1 MTDVLDHDL
10 GHAHDDAPEGGA
22 GSPPRRH
29 RLRWTLVGLLALLVG
44 AAAVV
49 VFTPLVPVRTVDVQ
63 GEVDVPKD
71 RLLAA
76 AGIQVGD
83 PVARIDLRS
92 ARDGLRALPQVA
104 SARVVRN
111 WDGTVRLTVT
121 PERPLVGV
129 VGPSAAAEVSA
140 NGRVIKVVK
149 DAAALPPI
157 LPRVEVDRLP
167 RLRAGQTVGSPVD
180 DVLEVYAEASG
191 ALLAELFDG
200 KVDASGALT
209 FTSPRGGTILFG
221 PVESVPSKLLAVST
235 ILGGRVVRN
244 CLATLDVRDPERPT
258 VSRQAGCA
266 VSGPTT
272 GGAPG
277 SGATSGNG
285 GTTATAP
292 AQSGR
297 LVCTKVGCK
306 VVAADGSVIAGNPA
320 VGDPDAPGTGG
331 TGTGSTGTGSTGT
344 GTSGTGG
351 TGASTGASTGAGTPA
366 TTVPPAGG
374 KLQCDKF
381 GCKVVPG

>member
-10 GHAHDDAPEGGA
+10 EHAHDDVPEEGA
-22 GSPPRRH
+22 GAPRRRH
-29 RLRWTLVGLLALLVG
+29 RLRWTLVGLLVVLVG

-49 VFTPLVPVRTVDVQ
+49 AFTPLVPVRTVDVQ
-63 GEVDVPKD
+63 GDVGVPKE

-92 ARDGLRALPQVA
+92 ARNGLRSLPQVA
-104 SARVVRN
+104 SAKVVRN

-129 VGPSAAAEVSA
+129 VGPSSAAEVSA

-157 LPRVEVDRLP
+157 LPRVTVDRLP
-167 RLRAGQTVGSPVD
+167 RLRPGQTVGSPVD

-221 PVESVPSKLLAVST
+221 PVESVPSKLLAVET

-272 GGAPG
+272 GGAAG
-277 SGATSGNG
+277 SGAGTGNG
-285 GTTATAP
+285 GTAGTPP
-292 AQSGR
+292 AQAGK
-297 LVCTKVGCK
+297 LVCTRVGCK

-320 VGDPDAPGTGG
+320 VGDQDAPGTAGPGNGTAGTGG
-331 TGTGSTGTGSTGT
+331 TGTGNTGTGNT
-344 GTSGTGG
+344 GTS
-351 TGASTGASTGAGTPA
+351 TPA

-374 KLQCDKF
+374 KLVCNKV

>member
-10 GHAHDDAPEGGA
+10 DHAHDDVPED
-22 GSPPRRH
+22 GSGTAPRRH
-29 RLRWTLVGLLALLVG
+29 RLRWTLVGLLVVLLV

-49 VFTPLVPVRTVDVQ
+49 AFTPLVAVRTVDVQ
-63 GEVDVPKD
+63 GEVDVPRE
-71 RLLAA
+71 RLLDA
-76 AGIQVGD
+76 AGIHVGD
-83 PVARIDLRS
+83 PVARIDLRA

-104 SARVVRN
+104 SAKVVRN
-111 WDGTVRLTVT
+111 WDGTVRLTLT
-121 PERPLVGV
+121 PERPLVGI
-129 VGPSAAAEVSA
+129 VGPDAAAEVSS
-140 NGRVIKVVK
+140 NGRVLRVVK
-149 DAAALPPI
+149 DAAALPSI
-157 LPRVEVDRLP
+157 LPRVAVERLP
-167 RLRAGQTVGSPVD
+167 RLRAGQSLGAPVD

-221 PVESVPSKLLAVST
+221 PVDSVPSKLLAVET
-235 ILGGRVVRN
+235 ILGGRVVRT

-272 GGAPG
+272 GSTG
-277 SGATSGNG
+277 SGANSGNG
-285 GTTATAP
+285 AATGGTTGTTP
-292 AQSGR
+292 PQTGK

-306 VVAADGSVIAGNPA
+306 VVAEDGSLISGNPA
-320 VGDPDAPGTGG
+320 VGDPGAPATDAGKPAGG
-331 TGTGSTGTGSTGT
+331 TGTGAATTGGAGGTGTG
-344 GTSGTGG
+344 
-351 TGASTGASTGAGTPA
+351 APA

-374 KLQCDKF
+374 KLVCTKV

>member
-1 MTDVLDHDL
+1 MTGVLDHHL
-10 GHAHDDAPEGGA
+10 GPAQDDAPEGAA
-22 GSPPRRH
+22 GSRPRRH
-29 RLRWTLVGLLALLVG
+29 RLRWTLVGLLVVLVG

-49 VFTPLVPVRTVDVQ
+49 AFTPLVPVRTVDVR
-63 GEVDVPKD
+63 GEVEVPRD

-76 AGIQVGD
+76 AGIEVGD
-83 PVARIDLRS
+83 PVARLDLRS

-104 SARVVRN
+104 SAKVSRSWN
-111 WDGTVRLTVT
+111 GTVRLTVT

-129 VGPSAAAEVSA
+129 VGPSSAAEVSA

-149 DAAALPPI
+149 DAASLPPI
-157 LPRVEVDRLP
+157 LPRVAVDRLP

-221 PVESVPSKLLAVST
+221 PVESVPSKLLAVET
-235 ILGGRVVRN
+235 ILGGRVVRT

-272 GGAPG
+272 GGASGPG
-277 SGATSGNG
+277 ASAGGA
-285 GTTATAP
+285 GTTAPAP
-292 AQSGR
+292 TQSGK
-297 LVCTKVGCK
+297 LVCTRVGCK

-320 VGDPDAPGTGG
+320 VGDPDAPGTAG
-331 TGTGSTGTGSTGT
+331 TGADGAGTGSTGTGSTG
-344 GTSGTGG
+344 
-351 TGASTGASTGAGTPA
+351 ARPPA

-374 KLQCDKF
+374 KLVCDKF